1 MRSDRRVAFGARS
14 AEANGGH
21 SSVQTAGVLRPDAL
35 ALRHRLYGHPAP
47 NRGEASPERHPC
59 AGTDRADEGLPA
71 RCAIQMEH
79 GSVLASRTV
88 LQDRDAGAETEVRGG
103 RARTPHWFGRDVWK
117 SADRTRP
124 WRGAAAT
131 DGIRHGPRPPLR
143 REGGFDD
150 DQRCAGTDLG
160 HRAIAR
166 AGWQIGRAS

>member
-1 MRSDRRVAFGARS
+1 
-14 AEANGGH
+14 
-21 SSVQTAGVLRPDAL
+21 
-35 ALRHRLYGHPAP
+35 
-47 NRGEASPERHPC
+47 
-59 AGTDRADEGLPA
+59 
-71 RCAIQMEH
+71 MEH

-166 AGWQIGRAS
+166 AGWREIHFRWAECVEGKGGRPDRVCPGAVGESSLRVG